1 MNSGFQFQKAT
12 SPFNGD
18 VCLLDDKSIVHR
30 TMPLGALATSK
41 QLDAIKDRFQPNFKL
56 GVDRV

>member
-18 VCLLDDKSIVHR
+18 VCLLDDKSIAHR
-30 TMPLGALATSK
+30 TMLLRALATSK

-56 GVDRV
+56 GVNRV